1 MSRSLH
7 GGAMISRNPRWNDFR
22 NFSSHHSA
30 KVVTLSL
37 TPQVLQST
45 NSNSGTYVA
54 HHALPAMAFLAALLS
69 QYNSDNR
76 EAAQCVPDVSSFN
89 FIADA
94 AAIASPAVVNVVVN
108 VCTKLYK
115 ILSWRFCFVII
126 TSLLSCFLF
135 LLCDIAFSWRSWGRW
150 ASIRLWLHY

>member
-1 MSRSLH
+1 VRMSRSLH
-7 GGAMISRNPRWNDFR
+7 GGAMISRPRWKDFR
-22 NFSSHHSA
+22 NISSHHHSA

-108 VCTKLYK
+108 VCTKFYHCT
-115 ILSWRFCFVII
+115 SA
-126 TSLLSCFLF
+126 SLLLHLFFSFSRLTKTFLLCGFLF
-135 LLCDIAFSWRSWGRW
+135 LFSCC
-150 ASIRLWLHY
+150 IDPV